1 MNGVASMRN
10 FATRLGLILFLA
22 ATAAACTNP
31 AVAITNRAMDS
42 RDVSAYN
49 EYLKD
54 AGMINL
60 EREKAGLAPAPLLT
74 RDEWAGKK

>member
-1 MNGVASMRN
+1 MRT
-10 FATRLGLILFLA
+10 FAMRLMLFLFIA
-22 ATAAACTNP
+22 LSAAACTNP

-42 RDVSAYN
+42 RDASAYN

-54 AGMINL
+54 AAMINI

-74 RDEWAGKK
+74 RDQWGGKK

>member
-1 MNGVASMRN
+1 MRN
-10 FATRLGLILFLA
+10 VATRLMLFLFIA
-22 ATAAACTNP
+22 VTAAACTNP

-74 RDEWAGKK
+74 RDEWSGKK

>member
-1 MNGVASMRN
+1 MRTI
-10 FATRLGLILFLA
+10 ATRLVLFLFIA
-22 ATAAACTNP
+22 LTAAACTNP

-54 AGMINL
+54 AAMINI
-60 EREKAGLAPAPLLT
+60 EREKAGLAPTPLLT
-74 RDEWAGKK
+74 RDEWSGKK

>member
-1 MNGVASMRN
+1 MHN
-10 FATRLGLILFLA
+10 FATRLGLIVFIA

-42 RDVSAYN
+42 RDASAYN

-54 AGMINL
+54 AAMINI
-60 EREKAGLAPAPLLT
+60 EREKAGLAPAPFLT
-74 RDEWAGKK
+74 RQEWAGHK

>member
-1 MNGVASMRN
+1 MSN
-10 FATRLGLILFLA
+10 FATRLAFILFLA
-22 ATAAACTNP
+22 ASAGACTNP

-54 AGMINL
+54 AGLINM
-60 EREKAGLAPAPLLT
+60 EREKAGLAPAPLLS
-74 RDEWAGKK
+74 REEWAGNRK